1 MSTQSTPARRAEL
14 TTEQLESYEHDGFL
28 VIENLIS
35 PEELAAL
42 HQRQYE
48 YTHGGRDTS
57 ALTIQVEPRIQRGE
71 LKVEHPGDGIRKID
85 GLLESDD
92 LFHRLGTHPSIV
104 GVLKQILGP
113 DIKLY
118 RNTLLFKPPRVGS
131 AKGMHQ
137 DSPYWPIEPME
148 LCSCWFTLDAATPEN
163 GCMGIIPGGHVR
175 GALPHKSVTV
185 DYVMD
190 EATYREEDV
199 RLVPMPAGAGLFF
212 HSLLPH
218 ATAPNLSNKWRR
230 AITMSYMSARSRFT
244 GEGKRPK
251 FMRIT
256 GQDYPGCV

>member
-57 ALTIQVEPRIQRGE
+57 ALTIQLEPRIQRGE

-137 DSPYWPIEPME
+137 DSPYWPSSRWNCVRAGSRWMPPR
-148 LCSCWFTLDAATPEN
+148 LRTAAW
-163 GCMGIIPGGHVR
+163 G
-175 GALPHKSVTV
+175 L
-185 DYVMD
+185 Y
-190 EATYREEDV
+190 
-199 RLVPMPAGAGLFF
+199 PAGTCEGRY
-212 HSLLPH
+212 HTNPSPM
-218 ATAPNLSNKWRR
+218 
-230 AITMSYMSARSRFT
+230 IT
-244 GEGKRPK
+244 
-251 FMRIT
+251 
-256 GQDYPGCV
+256 